1 MEIQILHVFFI
12 NQVKLAARKLKGTD
26 NLVQM
31 EYVDTCG
38 PSNCQQRLECFMIEM
53 QKS

>member
-1 MEIQILHVFFI
+1 MEIQILHVFST
-12 NQVKLAARKLKGTD
+12 NRVKLATRKLKGID
-26 NLVQM
+26 NLGQR

-38 PSNCQQRLECFMIEM
+38 PSNCQQRLECFMIDM